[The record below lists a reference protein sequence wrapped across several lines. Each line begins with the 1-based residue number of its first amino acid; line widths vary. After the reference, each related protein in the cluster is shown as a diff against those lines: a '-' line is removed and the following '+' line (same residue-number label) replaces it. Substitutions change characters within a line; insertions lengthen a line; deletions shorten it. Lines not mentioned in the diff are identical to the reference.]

1 MVWFYANIC
10 PFYFLHVC
18 VCVWES
24 NMWLGSFVFKSMRF
38 PSDPTHIKAP
48 QSILFRHSAKNGSVL
63 FVFFF
68 LFGTWLD
75 VKFESCG
82 EEEEV
87 LLATSYGCVAHK
99 LEERK
104 YEKVW
109 ERRESSRML
118 QISTQKLY
126 SLGPT
131 TYSCVSPEWCLF
143 GGFGFSGTWNNA
155 YVCGAHKLCRA
166 WN

>member
-1 MVWFYANIC
+1 MQTFV
-10 PFYFLHVC
+10 PFIFCMCVC
-18 VCVWES
+18 VCERVTCGWVLLFLNQCDS
-24 NMWLGSFVFKSMRF
+24 LLTRPTSRLRNRFCSGTAPKMVQSFS
-38 PSDPTHIKAP
+38 S
-48 QSILFRHSAKNGSVL
+48 
-63 FVFFF
+63 FFF

-75 VKFESCG
+75 VKFESGG

-143 GGFGFSGTWNNA
+143 GGFGISGTWNNA